1 MVTKTLQENED
12 LCHHLS
18 QEILLQSRF
27 QVYMSFKLGKT
38 KLISCSDW
46 LVRKKDLN
54 W

>member
-1 MVTKTLQENED
+1 MYLLNDVMVTKTIQENED

-38 KLISCSDW
+38 KPIFHVQTD
-46 LVRKKDLN
+46 
-54 W
+54 